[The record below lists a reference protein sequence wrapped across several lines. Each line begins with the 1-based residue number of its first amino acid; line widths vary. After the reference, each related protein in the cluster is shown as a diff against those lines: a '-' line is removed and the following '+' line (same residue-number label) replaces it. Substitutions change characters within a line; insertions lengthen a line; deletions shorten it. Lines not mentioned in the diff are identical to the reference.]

1 MFRVARK
8 MVYDADVVSDIVQE
22 VFIYF
27 FDKLNRGDKV
37 RYPKSWLY
45 RATYNKCVDYW
56 REKKRFE
63 NIDLIEVNVIEED
76 DNNSAAKAALNQVL
90 DKLKPDERFLVVLYS
105 EGLSYKEMAEVTEIK
120 FTSVGKTLSRILKK
134 IEIEL
139 KCQCDELYN

>member
-27 FDKLNRGDKV
+27 FDKVNRGETV
-37 RYPKSWLY
+37 HYPKSWLY

-63 NIDLIEVNVIEED
+63 NIDLIETSRIEED